1 MRLAEEL
8 RAEAR
13 RLMETVKNLSNAE
26 LKKELAA
33 RALYLANR
41 AEAIANVME
50 DPEIILTKIARYR
63 AMLAAGIS
71 SEPHQKIVE
80 EMLTG
85 DETLLADRS
94 KKAP

>member
-1 MRLAEEL
+1 
-8 RAEAR
+8 
-13 RLMETVKNLSNAE
+13 
-26 LKKELAA
+26 
-33 RALYLANR
+33 
-41 AEAIANVME
+41 ME

-80 EMLTG
+80 EMLA
-85 DETLLADRS
+85 DAETLLAEHFS